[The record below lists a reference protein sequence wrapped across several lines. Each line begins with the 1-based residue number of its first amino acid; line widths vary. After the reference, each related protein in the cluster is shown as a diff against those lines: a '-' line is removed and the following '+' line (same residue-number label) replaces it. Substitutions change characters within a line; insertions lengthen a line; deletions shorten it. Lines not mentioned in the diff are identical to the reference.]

1 MLDEP
6 GYPWIQNVMSV
17 ILQHCAV
24 SSDVL
29 IFIPVPK
36 QYVLSLHTRDS
47 YALSNRYD
55 VFIALVIV
63 LYLFMTYRAQ

>member
-6 GYPWIQNVMSV
+6 NYPWIQRIMSV
-17 ILQHCAV
+17 ILQDSVV

-63 LYLFMTYRAQ
+63 QYLFMTCRVQ

>member
-6 GYPWIQNVMSV
+6 DYPRIQRIVLV
-17 ILQHCAV
+17 ILQHCVV

-29 IFIPVPK
+29 ILIPVPK
-36 QYVLSLHTRDS
+36 LYVLSLHTRDS

-55 VFIALVIV
+55 IFIAVVIV
-63 LYLFMTYRAQ
+63 RYLFMTCRV